1 MGELTNFCGLDRRQ
15 PPLSTVTRSRAGQLT
30 KPHGSARDIRGE
42 RTRFGRVEIEN
53 RPVILRFLDDDRTCH
68 LRVNGAKIGV
78 NSGSACCD
86 REFLIRV

>member
-15 PPLSTVTRSRAGQLT
+15 LLLFTVSWGRTGQPT

-42 RTRFGRVEIEN
+42 RTRLGRVEIGN
-53 RPVILRFLDDDRTCH
+53 RLVILRFLDDDRTCH
-68 LRVNGAKIGV
+68 LWVNGAKIGV
-78 NSGSACCD
+78 SAGYTRCD